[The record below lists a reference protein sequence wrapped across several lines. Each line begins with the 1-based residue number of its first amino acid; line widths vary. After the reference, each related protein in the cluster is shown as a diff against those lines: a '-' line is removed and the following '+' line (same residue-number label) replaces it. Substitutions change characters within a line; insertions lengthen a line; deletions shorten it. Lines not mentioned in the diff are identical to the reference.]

1 MSKLIHTSEDP
12 VESFKR
18 ASVATAKT
26 LAGEADMDVVFS
38 TDQSTSLSSHP
49 SSTMAKGQKQRVRL
63 PLPSRALSAHD
74 RALVRGS
81 VDAAGLRMRFH
92 DPKAFRRHAPAGDN
106 ARLVYEALEQARCEA
121 IGAKAMPGI
130 GENLGA
136 VLFDRAKRQGY
147 DHATERAQ
155 IPIADVMRLLARE
168 ALYGAPIPQNA
179 VQAVALW
186 RPWVEQRIGNH
197 LGELPKLLND
207 ADAYAQEVRK
217 LLVAMNMDFPG
228 SPDEE
233 SEGDDRPHEADPQED
248 KTEQEQAE
256 GGSESQD
263 QLPKDAEQQAAKEA
277 RELGEGDEGE
287 EKPTSGDDDAE
298 TESEEEEIREP
309 PSAAQAQA
317 LTVYNAFTT
326 QFDEVKSATDLCPSE
341 ELSRLRLQLDNQ
353 VRHYQGLVS
362 KLANRLQRKLLAQQM
377 RSWDFDREEGMLDVA
392 RLARVVASPG
402 VPLSYKIEKDTQF
415 RDTVVTLLIDNSGS
429 MRGRPITIAA
439 ITADILARTLE
450 RCAVKVEVLGFTTS
464 TWKGGKSR
472 EQWLKSGKPP
482 HPGRLNDLRHIIY
495 KSADAPL
502 RRCRRNLGLM
512 LREGLLKENIDGE
525 ALLWAHSRLL
535 ARREDRRILI
545 VISDGAPVDDS
556 TLSSNPSVYLEQHL
570 REVITKIEATSPVQ
584 LLAIGIGHD
593 VTRYY
598 KRAVTIT
605 DVEQLG
611 GTVMNELA
619 ELFDE

>member
-1 MSKLIHTSEDP
+1 MSKLIHTVDDP
-12 VESFKR
+12 VETFKR

-26 LAGEADMDVVFS
+26 LAREPDMDVVFS
-38 TDQSTSLSSHP
+38 TDAGTSISAGHV
-49 SSTMAKGQKQRVRL
+49 KGQKQRVRL
-63 PLPSRALSAHD
+63 PLPSRQLSAHE
-74 RALVRGS
+74 RAMVRGS

-92 DPKAFRRHAPAGDN
+92 DASAFRRHAPAGDN

-121 IGAKAMPGI
+121 LGAQAMPGI
-130 GENLGA
+130 SENLGA
-136 VLFDRAKRQGY
+136 VLFDKCRRQGY

-155 IPIADVMRLLARE
+155 VPIHDVMRLLARE
-168 ALYGAPIPQNA
+168 ALYGAEIPQNA
-179 VQAVALW
+179 LQAVQLW
-186 RPWVEQRIGNH
+186 RPWIEQRIGTH
-197 LGELPKLLND
+197 LGDLPKLLNNP
-207 ADAYAQEVRK
+207 DAYAQEVRK

-233 SEGDDRPHEADPQED
+233 SEGDDRPHEADPQDD
-248 KTEQEQAE
+248 KAEQEQAE
-256 GGSESQD
+256 GGAESDEQA
-263 QLPKDAEQQAAKEA
+263 PSDAQQQSAKEA
-277 RELGEGDEGE
+277 REMSEGQEGE
-287 EKPTSGDDDAE
+287 EKPVSGEDEA
-298 TESEEEEIREP
+298 ESESEDDVKEP
-309 PSAAQAQA
+309 PSAAGAPQ

-326 QFDEVKSATDLCPSE
+326 QFDEVKNAGDLCPSE

-353 VRHYQGLVS
+353 VRHYQGLIS

-392 RLARVVASPG
+392 RLARVVAAPG

-472 EQWLKSGKPP
+472 EAWIKAGKPP

-495 KSADAPL
+495 KNADAPL
-502 RRCRRNLGLM
+502 RRARRNLGLM

-535 ARREDRRILI
+535 ARHEDRRILI

-556 TLSSNPSVYLEQHL
+556 TLSSNPSIYLEQHL
-570 REVITKIEATSPVQ
+570 RDVITKIESTSPVQ

-611 GTVMNELA
+611 GTVMNQLA